1 MNPGQETSPGPAAG
15 AANKASRLAKKLPG
29 GGRLRGRVPSAL
41 ILAGCGSLVVVS
53 IWAPVARAQLILSA
67 VAIIAIWL
75 RPADK

>member
-1 MNPGQETSPGPAAG
+1 VNSKQDASPAPAAG
-15 AANKASRLAKKLPG
+15 AANRASRLTKKLLG
-29 GGRLRGRVPSAL
+29 GEQLRGKVPSAL
-41 ILAGCGSLVVVS
+41 ILACCGGLVVVT

>member
-1 MNPGQETSPGPAAG
+1 MNSSKDVTRASAAG
-15 AANKASRLAKKLPG
+15 AANRAGRPAKKLPG
-29 GGRLRGRVPSAL
+29 GGQLRGRVSSAL
-41 ILAGCGSLVVVS
+41 ALACCGGLVIVS

>member
-1 MNPGQETSPGPAAG
+1 MNSRKETIPGQAAG
-15 AANKASRLAKKLPG
+15 AAGVAGKPPKKLTG
-29 GGRLRGRVPSAL
+29 GEQLRGKVPSAL
-41 ILAGCGSLVVVS
+41 VLACCGGLVVVT

>member
-1 MNPGQETSPGPAAG
+1 VNSRKETIPGQAAG
-15 AANKASRLAKKLPG
+15 AAGGAGKLPKNLT
-29 GGRLRGRVPSAL
+29 GRDQLRGRVPSAL
-41 ILAGCGSLVVVS
+41 ILACCVGLVVVT

>member
-1 MNPGQETSPGPAAG
+1 MNARNETSPGPAAG
-15 AANKASRLAKKLPG
+15 AANRTSRLAKKLPG
-29 GGRLRGRVPSAL
+29 GGQPRGRVPPAL
-41 ILAGCGSLVVVS
+41 ILACCGALVVVS